1 MNENHQKNQ
10 SYLAEREG
18 FEPSIPFWS
27 IHAFQACALD
37 RSATSPIH
45 FRNLHLS
52 VLQLKPSGSPN
63 SCPIFSADAIQKQG
77 LKNSLMILK
86 APQKL

>member
-1 MNENHQKNQ
+1 
-10 SYLAEREG
+10 
-18 FEPSIPFWS
+18 
-27 IHAFQACALD
+27 
-37 RSATSPIH
+37 
-45 FRNLHLS
+45 LHLS